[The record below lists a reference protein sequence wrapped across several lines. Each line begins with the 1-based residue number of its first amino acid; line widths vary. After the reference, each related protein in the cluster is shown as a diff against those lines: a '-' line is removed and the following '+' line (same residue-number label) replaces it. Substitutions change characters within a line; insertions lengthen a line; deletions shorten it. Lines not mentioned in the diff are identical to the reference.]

1 MGKLSLGLGLGVG
14 YVLGA
19 QAGRARYE
27 QIKRAAAG
35 VMERPEVQQAMERA
49 RSAAPAPLQG
59 SLDKLTG
66 RGSGGQGAG
75 TGTSDAA
82 TPPLPVSDSGDA
94 ARAESSLPDPLLP
107 PARSVDDP
115 GRP

>member
-35 VMERPEVQQAMERA
+35 VMERPEVQQAVERA
-49 RSAAPAPLQG
+49 RTAAPAPLRG
-59 SLDKLTG
+59 SIDKLAG
-66 RGSGGQGAG
+66 RASGGQG
-75 TGTSDAA
+75 TGTADALQP
-82 TPPLPVSDSGDA
+82 TPAVSDLGGPGAGNASV
-94 ARAESSLPDPLLP
+94 PDPLVP
-107 PARSVDDP
+107 PARSVDAP
-115 GRP
+115 GGP